1 MSKENLSEEL
11 FLRKQV
17 RKQIRL
23 LKEQDLG
30 GLNWNMGVYDPGTDA
45 LYSTFIGPFVDVFK
59 TAQVAFKDT
68 LSISIDIVRYALAV
82 SDEKRAEI
90 KQRYREKREKYKGQ
104 MDEAM
109 KNVNAAFE
117 NEDVKF
123 FGMMAAPHVFMGKAL
138 AGAAWG
144 AVDEPIKDVAD
155 EYLGGILGTRDAE
168 KYQLDAAASQ
178 NIGQSI
184 ADAMKGLFFSN
195 EAVDYMDEL
204 EKVLTEQDDKKM
216 TEEPSVQEREQLAQE
231 YLDSTG
237 QAAEIES
244 NWNELMS
251 DKQKEIDEILESQ
264 KTIVDLLTRLQEAK
278 SFTEADSIVSE
289 LKKYGTDLSGPLG
302 EAKTIAQNQIAQI
315 KSGSEEG
322 QQIMADLKELP
333 DAKSIPEDAPFEQYQ
348 PLLETGLLAATFGD
362 AVVKAKE
369 QGASSLLGFVAEMS
383 ENDLKK
389 LAALSD
395 RGKAYSD
402 MIQQFAKDLLAV

>member
-1 MSKENLSEEL
+1 MSKESLSEEL
-11 FLRKQV
+11 FLRKQI

-30 GLNWNMGVYDPGTDA
+30 DLNWNMGVIDPGTDA

-68 LSISIDIVRYALAV
+68 LSISIDIVRYSLAI

-109 KNVNAAFE
+109 KNVNTAFD
-117 NEDVKF
+117 NPDIKF

-144 AVDEPIKDVAD
+144 TVDEPVKDLAD
-155 EYLGGILGTRDAE
+155 EYLGGILGTRDSE
-168 KYQLDAAASQ
+168 KYQLDAASTQ

-184 ADAMKGLFFSN
+184 ANAMKGLFFQQ
-195 EAVDYMDEL
+195 EAVDYIDYL
-204 EKVLTEQDDKKM
+204 ERVLTEQDAKGM
-216 TEEPSVQEREQLAQE
+216 TEEPSDQEKEQLAQE
-231 YLDSTG
+231 YLDATG
-237 QAAEIES
+237 QSAEIEA

-251 DKQKEIDEILESQ
+251 DKQKEIDEILEDQ
-264 KTIVDLLTRLQEAK
+264 RVIVELLTKLQEAK
-278 SFTEADSIVSE
+278 SFSEADSIVNE

-302 EAKTIAQNQIAQI
+302 EAKSIAQNQIAQI
-315 KSGSEEG
+315 KAGSEEG
-322 QQIMADLKELP
+322 EQIMADLKELP

-369 QGASSLLGFVAEMS
+369 EGSGALVGFVAEMS
-383 ENDLKK
+383 ETDIKK
-389 LAALSD
+389 LADLSD
-395 RGKAYSD
+395 RGKAYYD
-402 MIQQFAKDLLAV
+402 MIQQFTKDLLAV